1 MTVNDS
7 RAWQPFS
14 SRNAGQPFDLGWHEG
29 VPQSLEH
36 SLREWLDHQ
45 FLLDRGVRQRVAARL
60 RYVPSDQCW
69 YHDMRGVP
77 TEALLD
83 WVDAT
88 LHVWTGDMG
97 SHSGRSIREQVNLVD
112 DVLRDGRSVWM
123 VSEKRDSLERRQ
135 DPTVTAAVRQAGE
148 SAVAA
153 NRNAAATHLQVAWD
167 AAYRLHPDPS
177 TAYREAILAVEAA
190 AIPVVV
196 PTQAGATLGH
206 VLGQLRNQGHLYALA
221 ILDKSGISIPVTA
234 VVLMIGLLWEGHT
247 DRHEGVK
254 PAPPI
259 TPEAAQMAATLA
271 VALVQLF
278 TTGAIQRRP

>member
-1 MTVNDS
+1 MTDSDS
-7 RAWQPFS
+7 RDWQPFS
-14 SRNAGQPFDLGWHEG
+14 SRNAGRPIDLGWHED

-36 SLREWLDHQ
+36 SLREWLYHQ
-45 FLLDRGVRQRVAARL
+45 FVLDRGVRQRVAARL
-60 RYVPSDQCW
+60 RYVPSDHYW
-69 YHDMRGVP
+69 YHEMCGVP

-88 LHVWTGDMG
+88 LHVWTDAED
-97 SHSGRSIREQVNLVD
+97 SHTRSEIRKQVKLVD

-153 NRNAAATHLQVAWD
+153 DRNAAGAHLQVAWD
-167 AAYRLHPDPS
+167 AAHRFRPDPS

-196 PTQAGATLGH
+196 PTQAGAALGH
-206 VLGQLRNQGHLYALA
+206 VLGQLRNQGHLYGLA
-221 ILDKSGISIPVTA
+221 ICDKSGVSIP
-234 VVLMIGLLWEGHT
+234 
-247 DRHEGVK
+247 
-254 PAPPI
+254 
-259 TPEAAQMAATLA
+259 
-271 VALVQLF
+271 
-278 TTGAIQRRP
+278 